1 MLISDIARLR
11 LHAQQV
17 SKHTCK
23 TPQAL
28 VSYMGAL
35 QAQDFPASK
44 YAVGARL
51 PNTTLKQVEKAVNK
65 GEIIRTWIF
74 RGTLQLVTPAD
85 IRWMIELVKDRL
97 EMRLKATEKA
107 LGVDAT
113 IYPHVFKLLREALQG
128 GKRLMRSEVE
138 SLLQTH
144 HIGPEYMRYGL
155 FRASLEGII
164 CHGPM
169 NGKQFTFT
177 LLDEWCPP
185 QPAYSKEKALELLAE
200 RYFTSHGPAT
210 IADFTTYAGIT
221 QKEGLI
227 GLEAAKP
234 RLDQLTIAGNTY
246 WCGKDLLAAK
256 TGVPNAL
263 LLPAFDEINVAY
275 KDRLPMIAKE
285 HGHKVMTING
295 IFHPVM
301 LNEGQICGLWKRTIA
316 KDGLEISFEPFISL
330 KKSRKEEFEAAV
342 QHYADFMELPVK
354 KMAFL

>member
-1 MLISDIARLR
+1 MQLSDIARLR

-44 YAVGARL
+44 YAIGARL
-51 PNTTLKQVEKAVNK
+51 QHTPLQQVDKAINK
-65 GEIIRTWIF
+65 GEIIRTWIY

-85 IRWMIELVKDRL
+85 IRWMIALVKDRL
-97 EMRLKATEKA
+97 EMRLKSTEKV
-107 LGVDAT
+107 LGVDAA
-113 IYPHVFKLLREALQG
+113 IYPRVFKLLKEALHG
-128 GKRLMRSEVE
+128 GNRLMRSEVE
-138 SLLQTH
+138 ALLQKH
-144 HIGPEYMRYGL
+144 NIGPEYMRYSL

-169 NGKQFTFT
+169 KGKQFTFT

-185 QPAYSKEKALELLAE
+185 QPSYSKEKALELLAE

-210 IADFTTYAGIT
+210 VADFTTYAGIT
-221 QKEGLI
+221 QKEANI

-234 RLDQLTIAGNTY
+234 RLDHITIADTSW
-246 WCGKDLLAAK
+246 WCGKGLLNTK
-256 TGVPNAL
+256 TSVPDAL
-263 LLPAFDEINVAY
+263 VLPAFDEINVAY
-275 KDRLPMIAKE
+275 KDRSPMIAKE
-285 HGHKVMTING
+285 HGHKVMTVNG
-295 IFHPVM
+295 IFHPIM

-330 KKSRKEEFEAAV
+330 PKSRKNAFETAV
-342 QHYADFMELPVK
+342 QHYAEFMELPIKTLSFV
-354 KMAFL
+354 